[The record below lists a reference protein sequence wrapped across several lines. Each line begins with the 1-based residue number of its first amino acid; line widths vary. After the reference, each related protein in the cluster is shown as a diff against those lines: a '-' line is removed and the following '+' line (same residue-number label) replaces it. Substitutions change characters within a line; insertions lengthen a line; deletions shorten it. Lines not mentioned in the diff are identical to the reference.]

1 MSIAKTNTRYKST
14 QTKLKQNSTQAS
26 AIKSSISNQLKH
38 QQSTQAQATETRTQ
52 STEQTKAQGI
62 GVKNWW
68 YDKKVVKR

>member
-52 STEQTKAQGI
+52 ATDARTQTHTELQHVG
-62 GVKNWW
+62 GG
-68 YDKKVVKR
+68 